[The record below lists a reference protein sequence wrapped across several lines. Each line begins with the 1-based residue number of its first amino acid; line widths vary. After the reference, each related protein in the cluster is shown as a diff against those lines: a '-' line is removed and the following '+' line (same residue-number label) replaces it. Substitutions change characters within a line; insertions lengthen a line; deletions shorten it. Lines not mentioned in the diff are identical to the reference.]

1 MRHGRLLVETKRKEQ
16 TMSNYHRSGPPCLEI
31 RCKHCGAGITMN
43 VFSETWTSDGR
54 EYCSSAMTQRHEPE
68 EA

>member
-1 MRHGRLLVETKRKEQ
+1 
-16 TMSNYHRSGPPCLEI
+16 MSNYHRSGPPCLEI